1 MDINY
6 FESKHEK
13 YQNEYDLLC
22 DETLSKM
29 DLNGAVISEAL
40 KNQVQMQ
47 LVWESMV
54 RGVSNLHDH
63 LEAEIE
69 GLYSEAI
76 EKELKDSY
84 KSTTI
89 SEAREFAKA
98 NKEYRA
104 ARRLLF
110 SIRETR
116 DFSRGIMETINSRKY
131 ILNNLSNL
139 IVHGS
144 ESYML

>member
-1 MDINY
+1 MDMSY
-6 FESKHEK
+6 FEKAHEK
-13 YQNEYDLLC
+13 YQNEYDALC
-22 DETLSKM
+22 ESTLTM
-29 DLNGAVISEAL
+29 MELDGVIVSTAL
-40 KNQVQMQ
+40 KNQVHLQ

-63 LEAEIE
+63 LEAELE
-69 GLYSEAI
+69 GLYSEAV
-76 EKELKDSY
+76 ETELRDSY
-84 KSTTI
+84 KSSKIT
-89 SEAREFAKA
+89 EAREFAKA
-98 NKEYRA
+98 NKAYRA

-110 SIRETR
+110 SVRETR
-116 DFSRGIMETINSRKY
+116 DYSKGILDTINSRKY